1 MNQFPRRVARV
12 GGAGDRPGG
21 AGVRT
26 AATRAVV
33 ITAAAAILVVT
44 TSLAFITRS
53 ALTTL
58 PSFITAAVDI
68 TSAVG

>member
-1 MNQFPRRVARV
+1 MRVPREAGRCERRAALRRELERRLGLL
-12 GGAGDRPGG
+12 GGE
-21 AGVRT
+21 
-26 AATRAVV
+26 
-33 ITAAAAILVVT
+33 AILAVT
-44 TSLAFITRS
+44 TSLAFITWP

>member
-1 MNQFPRRVARV
+1 
-12 GGAGDRPGG
+12 
-21 AGVRT
+21 VRT

-33 ITAAAAILVVT
+33 ITATAILVVT

-68 TSAVG
+68 SSAVG

>member
-1 MNQFPRRVARV
+1 MRSARRSK
-12 GGAGDRPGG
+12 
-21 AGVRT
+21 
-26 AATRAVV
+26 AT
-33 ITAAAAILVVT
+33 TLAAILIAVT
-44 TSLAFITRS
+44 GGGHPGGHHFVGFITWP